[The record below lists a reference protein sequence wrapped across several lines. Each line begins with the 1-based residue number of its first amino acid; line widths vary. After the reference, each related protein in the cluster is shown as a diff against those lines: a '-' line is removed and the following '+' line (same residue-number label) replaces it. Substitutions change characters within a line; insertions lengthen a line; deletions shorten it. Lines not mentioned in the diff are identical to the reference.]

1 MSPHP
6 SISTPSMNNSVVAFT
21 CLASAMGLIRQAS
34 LLAPHLFT
42 GPELDTAIDLLDTE
56 MLELQR
62 LPDWK

>member
-1 MSPHP
+1 
-6 SISTPSMNNSVVAFT
+6 MNNSVVAFT

-62 LPDWK
+62 LPDWN